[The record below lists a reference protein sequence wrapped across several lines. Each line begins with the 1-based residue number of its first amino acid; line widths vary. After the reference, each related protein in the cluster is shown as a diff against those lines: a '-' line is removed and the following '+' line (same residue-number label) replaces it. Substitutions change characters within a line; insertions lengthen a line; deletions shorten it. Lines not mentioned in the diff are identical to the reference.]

1 MLENAYNISLL
12 AIVSLSSWKCC
23 LYILDKILIP
33 TPQMEHIGT
42 CPGSKTQEMEAE
54 GSVILGYP

>member
-1 MLENAYNISLL
+1 MLENAYNVSLL
-12 AIVSLSSWKCC
+12 TIVSLSSC

-33 TPQMEHIGT
+33 TPQMEHIAT

-54 GSVILGYP
+54 RSVILGYT